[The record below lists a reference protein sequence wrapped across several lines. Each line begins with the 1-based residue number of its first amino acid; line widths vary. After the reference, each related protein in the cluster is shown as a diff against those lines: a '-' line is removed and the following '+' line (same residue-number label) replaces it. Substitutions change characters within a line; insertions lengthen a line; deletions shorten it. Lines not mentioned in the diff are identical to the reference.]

1 MQAIRSCL
9 PEEVGNLH
17 PYTSQPRGLY
27 GASTEEGRDIRCR
40 AILSTPEG
48 ASATPSM
55 LISSRILPRK
65 PKQRSWRQAVL
76 KSIRHNTCCTFEQI
90 PNLRSNKSSAKQ
102 RNTGSAIR
110 TYWALLPTVLCPVDG
125 QGDEIMLNLAKKF
138 AVRKNRHR
146 HLARGKSAIWSAV
159 IFWPSSYI
167 GVRVEISRKKGTK
180 KFKKNI

>member
-1 MQAIRSCL
+1 MLGKDSRPKQHICRFAQKIHKVEAFENIFRAVQAIRSCL

-17 PYTSQPRGLY
+17 PYTSQLRGLY

-55 LISSRILPRK
+55 SISSRILPRK

-110 TYWALLPTVLCPVDG
+110 TY
-125 QGDEIMLNLAKKF
+125 
-138 AVRKNRHR
+138 
-146 HLARGKSAIWSAV
+146 
-159 IFWPSSYI
+159 
-167 GVRVEISRKKGTK
+167 
-180 KFKKNI
+180 

>member
-17 PYTSQPRGLY
+17 PYTSQLRGLY

-90 PNLRSNKSSAKQ
+90 PNLRSTNPQ
-102 RNTGSAIR
+102 QNRETR
-110 TYWALLPTVLCPVDG
+110 ALPFEHIEHYCRQSCAPLMDSV
-125 QGDEIMLNLAKKF
+125 DEIMLNLAKKF

-146 HLARGKSAIWSAV
+146 HLARGKSAIRSAV
-159 IFWPSSYI
+159 IF
-167 GVRVEISRKKGTK
+167 
-180 KFKKNI
+180 